1 MHPMTH
7 IYVCTHWSAPFSDR
21 SITNLRS
28 RNRAHTMAKTWAKK
42 KAAAGDARSAGKEGD
57 KAPAKG
63 GSDAPANGVV
73 VSVPVH
79 CDGCA
84 RKVRRSL
91 LRLDGVEEVIV
102 DHSTNTVV
110 VTGQK
115 ALENPIMV
123 VEAVKRRTGK
133 KAVLLSPSP
142 EKLPPLVKSEDTK
155 KHDGAGAPDMKKDV
169 AEFDMEMVVVLK
181 IELHCEDCSEE
192 MKKRI
197 LKIKGVEEAVPH
209 IKSSQLMVK
218 GTVEPATLVG
228 FIHKCTGR
236 KAAIIR
242 AEPLHEDTPAATM
255 AEETPA
261 ADANAEKQEPSDNLE
276 NKNESGVEEETK
288 QEVNTGE
295 ETETEKPSTGDGDGV
310 EKETVVE
317 ETQTKD
323 HLFKLPVPASVVGV
337 APEAE
342 KMMAMNGL
350 YQYNYHPAAYPYAYP
365 HYAYQQYHQYPYA
378 VNPATYYGPCPQ
390 HYPPQTFGDQSPDAC
405 TIM

>member
-7 IYVCTHWSAPFSDR
+7 IYVCTHWSAPCSDQLR
-21 SITNLRS
+21 SIEEPGHS
-28 RNRAHTMAKTWAKK
+28 MAKRRAK
-42 KAAAGDARSAGKEGD
+42 KAAAAAEGVVEKEGG
-57 KAPAKG
+57 KAPPVK
-63 GSDAPANGVV
+63 DAPANGVV

-84 RKVRRSL
+84 RKLRRSL
-91 LRLDGVEEVIV
+91 LRLEGVDEVIV
-102 DHSTNTVV
+102 DHSTDTVV
-110 VTGQK
+110 VTGQR

-123 VEAVKRRTGK
+123 VDAVKRRTGK
-133 KAVLLSPSP
+133 KALLLSPSP
-142 EKLPPLVKSEDTK
+142 EKLPPPVKSEDTK
-155 KHDGAGAPDMKKDV
+155 KQGAGAPDMKNDV
-169 AEFDMEMVVVLK
+169 AELDMEMVVVLK

-192 MKKRI
+192 MKRRI

-218 GTVEPATLVG
+218 GMVEPATLVG

-242 AEPLHEDTPAATM
+242 AEPLHEDTPAAAM
-255 AEETPA
+255 DEATPA
-261 ADANAEKQEPSDNLE
+261 DAGAKNQESSNILE
-276 NKNESGVEEETK
+276 NKNEGVEEETK
-288 QEVNTGE
+288 QAVNGAGGE
-295 ETETEKPSTGDGDGV
+295 EAETEKPTKGGGDGV
-310 EKETVVE
+310 EKETVIE
-317 ETQTKD
+317 ENQTKD
-323 HLFKLPVPASVVGV
+323 HLFKLHVPASVAVV

-350 YQYNYHPAAYPYAYP
+350 CQYNYHPAAYAYAYP

-378 VNPATYYGPCPQ
+378 GNPATYVPYPQ
-390 HYPPQTFGDQSPDAC
+390 HYPPQTFSEQSPEAC

>member
-1 MHPMTH
+1 MCVHTGALH
-7 IYVCTHWSAPFSDR
+7 SHQIDQ
-21 SITNLRS
+21 LRS
-28 RNRAHTMAKTWAKK
+28 RNLAHTMAKTRAKK
-42 KAAAGDARSAGKEGD
+42 AALAAGDARSTGKEGD

-63 GSDAPANGVV
+63 GSDAPTNGVV

-110 VTGQK
+110 VSGQK
-115 ALENPIMV
+115 ALQNPIMV

-133 KAVLLSPSP
+133 KALLLSPSP
-142 EKLPPLVKSEDTK
+142 EKLPPPVKSEDTK
-155 KHDGAGAPDMKKDV
+155 KHDGAGAPDMKKDA

-192 MKKRI
+192 MKRRI

-209 IKSSQLMVK
+209 IKSSQMMVK

-236 KAAIIR
+236 KAAILR
-242 AEPLHEDTPAATM
+242 AEPLHEDTPAAAM
-255 AEETPA
+255 AEDAPA
-261 ADANAEKQEPSDNLE
+261 ADANPEKQEPSDNLE
-276 NKNESGVEEETK
+276 NKNGGAEEETK
-288 QEVNTGE
+288 QEVKTGE
-295 ETETEKPSTGDGDGV
+295 EGAETEKPGKGDGDGV

-317 ETQTKD
+317 ETQGKE
-323 HLFKLPVPASVVGV
+323 HLFKLPVPASLVAV

-342 KMMAMNGL
+342 KMTAMNGL

-378 VNPATYYGPCPQ
+378 ANPATYYGPCPQ
-390 HYPPQTFGDQSPDAC
+390 QYPPQTFGDQSPDAC

>member
-1 MHPMTH
+1 
-7 IYVCTHWSAPFSDR
+7 
-21 SITNLRS
+21 
-28 RNRAHTMAKTWAKK
+28 MAKTRAKK
-42 KAAAGDARSAGKEGD
+42 AAAAGDARSTGKEGD
-57 KAPAKG
+57 KAPVKG

-84 RKVRRSL
+84 RKLRRSL

-102 DHSTNTVV
+102 DHSTDTVV

-115 ALENPIMV
+115 AMENPIMV
-123 VEAVKRRTGK
+123 VEAVKRKTGK

-142 EKLPPLVKSEDTK
+142 EKLPPPVKSEDTK
-155 KHDGAGAPDMKKDV
+155 KHGAGAPDMKKDV

-197 LKIKGVEEAVPH
+197 VKIKGVEEAVPH

-218 GTVEPATLVG
+218 GMVEPATLVG

-242 AEPLHEDTPAATM
+242 AEPLHEDTPAAAM
-255 AEETPA
+255 DGDAPA
-261 ADANAEKQEPSDNLE
+261 ADANAKKQEPSDNLE
-276 NKNESGVEEETK
+276 NKNELGVEEETK
-288 QEVNTGE
+288 EAVNREE
-295 ETETEKPSTGDGDGV
+295 ETETEKPGKGDGDGV

-317 ETQTKD
+317 ENQTKD
-323 HLFKLPVPASVVGV
+323 HLFKLPAPASLVAV

-342 KMMAMNGL
+342 KMAVNGH
-350 YQYNYHPAAYPYAYP
+350 YQYNYHPAAYAYAYP

-378 VNPATYYGPCPQ
+378 GNPATYYGPYPQ